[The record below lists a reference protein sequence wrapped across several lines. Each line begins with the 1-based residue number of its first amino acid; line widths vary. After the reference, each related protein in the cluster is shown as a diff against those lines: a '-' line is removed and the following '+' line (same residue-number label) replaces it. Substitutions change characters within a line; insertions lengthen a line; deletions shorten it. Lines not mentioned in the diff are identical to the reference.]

1 MAIVVEEEK
10 KTNWVTII
18 TVVTVLAIVFIGGY
32 YLFFKN
38 PELIEVVAPDRLQ
51 QLNELSQAKFDPNAV
66 VDSPVFKALRDYTSP
81 LVLPQAGRANPFQ
94 PQ

>member
-10 KTNWVTII
+10 KTNWVTVI
-18 TVVTVLAIVFIGGY
+18 TVVVILAVVFIGGY
-32 YLFFKN
+32 YLFFQN
-38 PELIEVVAPDRLQ
+38 PGLIEVVVPDRLQ

-66 VDSPVFKALRDYTSP
+66 LDSPVFKALRDYSTP

-94 PQ
+94 PK

>member
-10 KTNWVTII
+10 KGSWITII
-18 TVVTVLAIVFIGGY
+18 TVAVILVIVFTGGY

-51 QLNELSQAKFDPNAV
+51 QLNQLSQAKFDPAAV
-66 VDSPVFKALRDYTSP
+66 IDSPLFKALRDYTAP

-94 PQ
+94 PE

>member
-18 TVVTVLAIVFIGGY
+18 TVVVVLAIVFVGGY

-51 QLNELSQAKFDPNAV
+51 QLNQLSQAKFDPSAV
-66 VDSPVFKALRDYTSP
+66 VDSPAFKALRDYTSP
-81 LVLPQAGRANPFQ
+81 LVLPSAGRADPFQ
-94 PQ
+94 P